1 MRFSY
6 HHSMCSPDEYVAL
19 TQAAE
24 EVGFGAVTMPDSI
37 CYPQEATTQYP
48 YNDDGSREFLEGVPF
63 IEPFLLSAHL
73 AAVTEKI
80 HFVTSVMK
88 LAIRQPV
95 IVAKQ
100 LSSLAVLSNNRFSFG
115 VGISPWEED
124 FEIAQVPWAKRGKR
138 MDEMVEIIRG
148 LMTEDYFSYKGE
160 IFDIPAIKLNP
171 APTKPVPIL
180 IGGHSNAA
188 LKRAA
193 RLGDGWIGAGG
204 DFEEIKG
211 MMDRLKELRKEY
223 GRDHLPFEYSVATAE
238 AYSADGVKRL
248 AAEGVTEI
256 TLAFRNVYAKEV
268 DDKSLEE
275 KIGTMHWYANEVIAK
290 AGY

>member
-1 MRFSY
+1 MRFCY
-6 HHSMCSPDEYVAL
+6 HHSMCPPDQYVAL
-19 TQAAE
+19 TKAAE

-37 CYPQEATTQYP
+37 CYPQEATSQYP

-63 IEPFLLSAHL
+63 MEPFLLSSHL

-100 LSSLAVLSNNRFSFG
+100 LSTLAVLSNNRFSFG
-115 VGISPWEED
+115 VGISPWQED
-124 FEIAQVPWAKRGKR
+124 FDIAQIPWAGRGKR

-148 LMTEDYFSYKGE
+148 LMANDYFSYQGE
-160 IFDIPAIKLNP
+160 VFDIPAIKLNP
-171 APTKPVPIL
+171 APTRPVPIL
-180 IGGHSNAA
+180 IGGHSDAA

-193 RLGDGWIGAGG
+193 RLGDGWIAAGG
-204 DFEEIKG
+204 SFDEIKT
-211 MMDRLKELRKEY
+211 MMDRLKQLRKDY

-238 AYSADGVKRL
+238 AYNADGVKRL
-248 AAEGVTEI
+248 ADEGVTEI
-256 TLAFRNVYAKEV
+256 TLAFRNVYMMEP
-268 DDKSLEE
+268 DDKSVEE
-275 KIGTMHWYANEVIAK
+275 KIATMHWYANEVIAK

>member
-6 HHSMCSPDEYVAL
+6 HHSMCSADQYVAL

-37 CYPQEATTQYP
+37 CYPQVATSQYP
-48 YNDDGSREFLEGVPF
+48 YNEDGSREFLEGVPF
-63 IEPFLLSAHL
+63 IEPFLLASHL
-73 AAVTEKI
+73 AAVTTKM

-115 VGISPWEED
+115 VGISPWQED
-124 FEIAQVPWAKRGKR
+124 FDIAQVPWAKRGKR

-148 LMTEDYFSYKGE
+148 LMSGDFFGYQGD
-160 IFDIPAIKLNP
+160 IFDVPAVKLNP
-171 APTKPVPIL
+171 APSKPVPIL
-180 IGGHSNAA
+180 IGGHSDAA

-193 RLGDGWIGAGG
+193 RLGDGWIAAGG
-204 DFEEIKG
+204 SFEEIQG
-211 MMDRLKELRKEY
+211 MMTRLKELRKEY
-223 GRDHLPFEYSVATAE
+223 ERDHLPFEYSVATAE

-248 AAEGVTEI
+248 AEEGVTEI
-256 TLAFRNVYAKEV
+256 TLAFRNIYAMEP
-268 DDKSLEE
+268 DDKTLEE

>member
-6 HHSMCSPDEYVAL
+6 HHSMCPVDQYVPL
-19 TQAAE
+19 TKAAE

-37 CYPQEATTQYP
+37 CYPQQATSQYP

-63 IEPFLLSAHL
+63 VEPFLLSAHL

-124 FEIAQVPWAKRGKR
+124 FEIAQIPWAKRGKR

-148 LMTEDYFSYKGE
+148 LMADDYFSYKGE
-160 IFDIPAIKLNP
+160 IFDIPEMKLNP
-171 APTKPVPIL
+171 APAKPVPIL
-180 IGGHSNAA
+180 IGGHSDAA

-193 RLGDGWIGAGG
+193 RLGDGWIAAGG
-204 DFEEIKG
+204 DFDQIKG
-211 MMDRLKELRKEY
+211 MMDRLKVLRKEY
-223 GRDHLPFEYSVATAE
+223 GREHLPFEYSVATAE

-248 AAEGVTEI
+248 AEQGVTEI
-256 TLAFRNVYAKEV
+256 TLAFRNVYAMEP
-268 DDKSLEE
+268 DNKSLEE
-275 KIGTMHWYANEVIAK
+275 KIATMHWYANEVIAK